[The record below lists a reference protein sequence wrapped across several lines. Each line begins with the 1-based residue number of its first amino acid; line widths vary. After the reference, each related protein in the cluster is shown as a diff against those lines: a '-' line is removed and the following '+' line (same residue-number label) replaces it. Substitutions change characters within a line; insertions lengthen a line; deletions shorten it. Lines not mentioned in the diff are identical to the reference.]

1 MSPTTRNSD
10 GAEDRIDRLE
20 RENERLRAIIDY
32 TYDWEYLVGVSGDLV
47 YNSPAFRKITGYD
60 VYRGTDRM
68 MMFENIVVPEDK
80 ARVLRHV
87 EEEERGEENGSIE
100 FRIRSKSGEER
111 WISHKCGPAYDAAG
125 NWIGRRASNR
135 DITERK
141 NAELRV
147 ALNEKR
153 YRRIFDYSPVAL
165 WKEDVGAL
173 IKRLDRVDRT
183 RATEREFFRRRPE
196 LVGEFARTVRVVE
209 ANNAALRMMH
219 VDSLEMFQV
228 AYRRS
233 LLSRGYDAFVSELTS
248 VARGA
253 AGFATETTLVSN
265 RGAERVVQLKWA
277 PVEDEPS
284 DESLAIVSAVDLTRV
299 KRAEKVERS
308 FERKRRTAGALIEAV
323 ENERVRISRELHD
336 GVGHLLMVANLK
348 LEMLEKS
355 ETRDPEKL
363 AEIKELIGRAG
374 GEVRGIVRSLHP
386 VALDNYGLKNALGLL
401 CREMESAHGLK
412 VNYNTYRLADKYDRR
427 LELTI
432 YRVIQEAFNNVVR
445 HAKATEASLQLFQ
458 RDRELSVSIED
469 NGVGFEAKKELDAS
483 EEKGG
488 FGLINMRERVESLG
502 GGFHVESAPASGSE
516 IHFVVPLSPGRSF
529 IA

>member
-1 MSPTTRNSD
+1 MTPKS
-10 GAEDRIDRLE
+10 IDNDERLERLE

-32 TYDWEYLVGVSGDLV
+32 TYDWEYLIDENGDLV
-47 YNSPAFRKITGYD
+47 YNSPAFESVTGYE
-60 VYRGTDRM
+60 VYQGTDRRM
-68 MMFENIVVPEDK
+68 MLENIVVREDK
-80 ARVLRHV
+80 DRVMRHL
-87 EEEERGEENGSIE
+87 EEEERGEGRGSIE
-100 FRIRSKSGEER
+100 FRIRTKSGEER
-111 WISHKCGPAYDAAG
+111 WISHKCRPAYDGAG
-125 NWIGRRASNR
+125 RWIGRRASNR
-135 DITERK
+135 DVTERK
-141 NAELRV
+141 LAELRV
-147 ALNEKR
+147 ALNERR

-173 IKRLDRVDRT
+173 LKRLDRVDRT
-183 RATEREFFRRRPE
+183 RATEREFFKRRPD
-196 LVGEFARTVRVVE
+196 LVGELARMVNVVE

-233 LLSRGYDAFVSELTS
+233 LVSSGYDAFVAELTS
-248 VARGA
+248 LARGA
-253 AGFATETTLVSN
+253 AGFAAETSLVSK
-265 RGAERVVQLKWA
+265 RGAERVVHLRWA
-277 PVEDEPS
+277 PVEDEIN

-299 KRAEKVERS
+299 KQAEKVEKN
-308 FERKRRTAGALIEAV
+308 FERKRRTAAALIEAV

-355 ETRDPEKL
+355 ENRDPDKL
-363 AEIKELIGRAG
+363 SEIKELIGRAG

-386 VALDNYGLKNALGLL
+386 VALDNYGLKNALSLL
-401 CREMESAHGLK
+401 CREIETAHGLK
-412 VNYNTYRLADKYDRR
+412 VNYITHRISDKYDRR
-427 LELTI
+427 LELTV

-445 HAKATEASLQLFQ
+445 HAGATEASLQLFQ

-469 NGVGFEAKKELDAS
+469 NGVGFEAKKELDVS

-502 GGFHVESAPASGSE
+502 GGFHVESVPGGGSE
-516 IHFVVPLSPGRSF
+516 IHFVVPLAPGRSF